1 LRGFSEEQYSDFKYY
16 FEIFS
21 EGGEVPVFR
30 FHTLCWRVGFK
41 IPSYILDQRMPR
53 IDADGSGT
61 ISFAEFLDAARELV
75 DEENEVKKA
84 QEEAGWTE
92 AEADA
97 FRELFVQFDN
107 DGSGSLDPDEL
118 VELCGGLGFKIPE
131 DAVFDLMQP
140 YDTDGE
146 GTLDFCEFLL
156 FLRDA
161 SKAFPKEEG
170 GENDSNVAE

>member
-1 LRGFSEEQYSDFKYY
+1 
-16 FEIFS
+16 
-21 EGGEVPVFR
+21 
-30 FHTLCWRVGFK
+30 
-41 IPSYILDQRMPR
+41 M
-53 IDADGSGT
+53 
-61 ISFAEFLDAARELV
+61 
-75 DEENEVKKA
+75 KKA

-140 YDTDGE
+140 SAPDE
-146 GTLDFCEFLL
+146 SLL
-156 FLRDA
+156 
-161 SKAFPKEEG
+161 
-170 GENDSNVAE
+170 